1 MPPELTAVIERAMEL
16 RPGDRQSSA
25 AEFGEQLQ
33 EAQEAL
39 GFGVDSMIIPAV
51 EAADDTGSPSTP
63 SVVSSQRVGKR
74 PRQSTRFDI
83 YDRPPTPSTRFWP
96 PAPVRR
102 TVIRHRLIDTLA
114 AHGPRRLSQE
124 PRGVLVVLVDT

>member
-1 MPPELTAVIERAMEL
+1 MTMTTDWPGARHAMTRAEIVNT
-16 RPGDRQSSA
+16 RRAG
-25 AEFGEQLQ
+25 LQ
-33 EAQEAL
+33 H
-39 GFGVDSMIIPAV
+39 
-51 EAADDTGSPSTP
+51 
-63 SVVSSQRVGKR
+63 K
-74 PRQSTRFDI
+74 RQSTRADN